1 MRREG
6 LEVDGGV
13 VTLGRGRGG
22 DRGGQASGN

>member
-13 VTLGRGRGG
+13 VTLGRGRG